1 MLGARIEELLESETE
16 LTTAA
21 GGGSF
26 AVITDEAKQ
35 RQLLLEDEEEDFMDE
50 ASVNPNGSACP
61 AALRLIACVLLLEIT
76 TFMRETYKSLPK
88 MHQRSLFPNTTGGGG
103 AATSNTRASHCWPSV
118 AGVTSVYSEQQ
129 PVARSASQVPH
140 LAPAS
145 AGNNAS
151 SAAVVASSRRYE

>member
-1 MLGARIEELLESETE
+1 MLGARIEELLECETIE
-16 LTTAA
+16 ASS
-21 GGGSF
+21 GF

-50 ASVNPNGSACP
+50 ASVNPNGSSCP

-88 MHQRSLFPNTTGGGG
+88 VHQRSLFANAGSNAPMT
-103 AATSNTRASHCWPSV
+103 TSNTRASHCWPSV
-118 AGVTSVYSEQQ
+118 AGVNSVYGEQQ

-140 LAPAS
+140 LAPNSNATIATS
-145 AGNNAS
+145 A
-151 SAAVVASSRRYE
+151 VASSRR